1 MPTKPFTTPNFNT
14 QMIKK
19 IIPIA
24 LVLALASCDKKFNEV
39 GIEVLPEN
47 LIQGKK
53 AYYPVNVS
61 HTLIDVAQTNAGGVL
76 QLGER
81 NDNLFGTTSSSVVS
95 QFNLSTYP
103 ARFGSKNAESETS
116 ENFDEQET
124 VTDVWLEIPFFTNQV
139 DADGD
144 GLVDAY
150 DVDDADPNSDSDA
163 DGASDIAERNA
174 GTDPTNPDT
183 DGDGILD
190 GEDTDTENP
199 NPDKKWYA
207 IDSLFGNSEATF
219 DVEVTKLNYF
229 LRQLDPDNNFEQ
241 QQPYYSNF
249 NFDSYKDIQLGT
261 ENIQLSFD
269 EISVEGENAQNL
281 TPRLRVPLDKSFFQQ
296 HIFDKE
302 GATEL
307 STVES
312 FQDYFRAIAIET
324 SNFSSPLLM
333 LLDFDRMVIRVAYTY
348 KSEDKDADPVVI
360 VDEDSDY
367 VINAGF
373 LKFNTI
379 NRTTAISSTLHDIV
393 SATAPTQIALGGGLG
408 SVATIDL
415 FEDEDA
421 LEAIKGEGDS
431 WLLNEAN
438 LTFYVD
444 KQAVEQN
451 GLALPQRLYVYNAD
465 TNAAIIDFSQDA
477 TATSTLSK
485 VVYGGYLIDDDEK
498 QYYKIRITDHF
509 RNIIKNDSVNVKLR
523 LAVADAFS
531 SQSPVIMAKVD
542 NTTLNKVPVGT
553 VSAPKSIIMVG
564 PNPTDSA
571 LLDLKLQLEVFYTE
585 ID

>member
-190 GEDTDTENP
+190 GEDTETENP

-296 HIFDKE
+296 QIFDKE

-348 KSEDKDADPVVI
+348 KSEDTDADPVVI

-564 PNPTDSA
+564 PNPTDPA

>member
-296 HIFDKE
+296 QIFDKE

-348 KSEDKDADPVVI
+348 KSEDTDADPVVI

>member
-95 QFNLSTYP
+95 QFNLSAYP

-199 NPDKKWYA
+199 NPEKKWYA

-296 HIFDKE
+296 QIFDKE

-509 RNIIKNDSVNVKLR
+509 RNIIKNDSDNVKLR

>member
-190 GEDTDTENP
+190 GEDTETENP

-229 LRQLDPDNNFEQ
+229 LRQLDPDYNFEQ

-296 HIFDKE
+296 QIFDKE

-312 FQDYFRAIAIET
+312 FQDYFRTIAIET

-348 KSEDKDADPVVI
+348 KSEDTDADPVVI

-564 PNPTDSA
+564 PNPTDPA